1 MLLEFEKNT
10 CSTYICSQEA
20 LLQWWPASLWQVAST
35 CSHLPHCCRIQ
46 AAQAAQAAASV
57 PSVSDAPPP
66 VPSEEP
72 PPLPPL
78 PPEQEEEGTQHP
90 AAPPL
95 PPPPPCEPPYPPH
108 PVSLLTTQTQLQ
120 AAFNPHSVS
129 QQSAQ
134 QHPGHYSHQQ
144 FTQQQP
150 YDYSRQQGALQQ
162 PSFRTVQLPQ
172 GSNPSASRAA
182 ASRQGNGGVS
192 AVQVKTEAVPNA
204 SFSAAL
210 PAVKTEA
217 GTTVVQTGSR
227 QQQGPQSGGAIQ
239 FGFGGRGKPSGKV
252 SMQSCSYSQASY
264 FCWFACAVSQHTGS
278 RPMTTGQSHAD
289 QAASKAERAVTLFSR
304 QSCKIRLSPLS
315 CTCDLL
321 DFSLV
326 LLYYIV
332 ECSCTS
338 FTNCKQCGKFFACAM
353 YRRALTRGLQVTAWG
368 LTCTLLCVQTAGMLR
383 PLAKPGSKKP
393 GLAVKSALAIFGS
406 GDSDDE

>member
-1 MLLEFEKNT
+1 MQAERDQRIKQDVTHMQQAFFCQT
-10 CSTYICSQEA
+10 CSKQYKNAAEMEA
-20 LLQWWPASLWQVAST
+20 HLSSYDHHHRKRLIEMRSEEAERTRGTRDRKEKKRADKEMARLQAQ
-35 CSHLPHCCRIQ
+35 IQ

-239 FGFGGRGKPSGKV
+239 FGFGGRGKPSGK
-252 SMQSCSYSQASY
+252 
-264 FCWFACAVSQHTGS
+264 
-278 RPMTTGQSHAD
+278 
-289 QAASKAERAVTLFSR
+289 
-304 QSCKIRLSPLS
+304 
-315 CTCDLL
+315 
-321 DFSLV
+321 
-326 LLYYIV
+326 
-332 ECSCTS
+332 
-338 FTNCKQCGKFFACAM
+338 
-353 YRRALTRGLQVTAWG
+353 
-368 LTCTLLCVQTAGMLR
+368 TAGMLR